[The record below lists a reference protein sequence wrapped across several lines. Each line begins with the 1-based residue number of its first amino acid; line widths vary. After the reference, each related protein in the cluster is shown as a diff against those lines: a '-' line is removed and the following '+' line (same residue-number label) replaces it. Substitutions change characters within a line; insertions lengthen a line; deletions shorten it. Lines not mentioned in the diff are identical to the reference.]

1 MLMEESK
8 MKKKKVLF
16 ISSTGGHL
24 DELTQ
29 LKELFDKYDYY
40 IVTERTKSNMSLKKK
55 YPKRVSYLIYGSYTT
70 LGKKIIYPFK
80 LLLNCF
86 ISLFIYIKVRPKYI
100 VSTGAHTAGPMCLIG
115 KIFGSK
121 IIFIETFANSKTKSR
136 TGSIVYKFA
145 DLFIVQWKEM
155 LELYPDATYGGWIF

>member
-1 MLMEESK
+1 
-8 MKKKKVLF
+8 
-16 ISSTGGHL
+16 
-24 DELTQ
+24 
-29 LKELFDKYDYY
+29 
-40 IVTERTKSNMSLKKK
+40 MSLKKK